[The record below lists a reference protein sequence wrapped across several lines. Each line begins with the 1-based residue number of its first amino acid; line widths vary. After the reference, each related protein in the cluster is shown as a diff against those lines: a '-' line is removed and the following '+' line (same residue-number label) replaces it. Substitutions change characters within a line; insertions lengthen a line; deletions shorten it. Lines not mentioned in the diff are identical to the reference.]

1 MLSEIYWSFFTTS
14 VITACLA
21 VFTLCYRSKCREC
34 SFCGCKIVRDV
45 DIELQEDMKIS
56 NKAKNQ
62 ENI

>member
-34 SFCGCKIVRDV
+34 NFCGCKIIRDV
-45 DIELQEDMKIS
+45 DIELQEDMKTTEV
-56 NKAKNQ
+56 KTPT
-62 ENI
+62 E

>member
-56 NKAKNQ
+56 NEAKTQ